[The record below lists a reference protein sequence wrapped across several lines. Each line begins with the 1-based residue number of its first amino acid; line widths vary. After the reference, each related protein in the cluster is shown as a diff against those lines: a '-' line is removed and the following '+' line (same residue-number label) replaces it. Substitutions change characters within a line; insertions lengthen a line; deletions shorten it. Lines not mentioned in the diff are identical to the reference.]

1 MRHGVNRDQHLPL
14 ADELAVV
21 FARMSGLLISRETV
35 ETSLRLVSSLAL
47 DTVPGAV
54 GAGVTLVDARGHK
67 RSSGSTDDRV
77 EQADDLQ
84 YQLGEGPCLTAV
96 ATRQLV
102 RLDDVA
108 TDPRWPRWSRAVAP
122 LGLHAALSAPLVAE
136 DESLGAL
143 KVYAEDAGTFDGH
156 GERLISMFA
165 AQAAVLVAN
174 VQSYERAQRLSD
186 DLRRVMDSRDLV
198 SMAKGMLMAR
208 EGVDEATAF
217 DMLIA
222 RAGQNGATLH
232 DAARSLVDSA
242 VRRRRS

>member
-14 ADELAVV
+14 ADELAAV
-21 FARMSGLLISRETV
+21 FARMSGLLLSRETV
-35 ETSLRLVSSLAL
+35 ETSLGLVSSLAL

-54 GAGVTLVDARGHK
+54 GAGVTLVDARGRK
-67 RSSGSTDDRV
+67 RSSGSTDARV

-96 ATRQLV
+96 AARQLI

-122 LGLHAALSAPLVAE
+122 LGLHAALSAPLVAGE
-136 DESLGAL
+136 ESLGAL
-143 KVYAEDAGTFDGH
+143 KVYADAGTFDGH

-186 DLRRVMDSRDLV
+186 DLRRAMESRDLV

-208 EGVDEATAF
+208 EGVDEPTAF
-217 DMLIA
+217 DMLVA

-232 DAARSLVDSA
+232 DAARSLVDTA

>member
-21 FARMSGLLISRETV
+21 FARMSGLLLSQETV

-67 RSSGSTDDRV
+67 RSSGSTDARV

-96 ATRQLV
+96 AARQLI

-122 LGLHAALSAPLVAE
+122 LGLHAALSAPLVAGE
-136 DESLGAL
+136 ESLGAL
-143 KVYAEDAGTFDGH
+143 KVYADAGTFDGH

-186 DLRRVMDSRDLV
+186 DLRRAMESRDLV

-208 EGVDEATAF
+208 EGVDEPTAF
-217 DMLIA
+217 DILVA
-222 RAGQNGATLH
+222 RAGQNGTTLH
-232 DAARSLVDSA
+232 DAARSLVDTA